1 MSAAVRAGFVVCGRM
16 VLRACSWLL
25 AGESEWVWMAE
36 TVLVTGGTGY
46 VAGWCITELLRR
58 GYAVRTT
65 VRGLAKESAVR
76 RTVPDA
82 GEALTVFAADLTADA
97 GWDVAMAGC
106 DYVLHVASP
115 LGITRLKDPDELIVP
130 AQDGTVRVLR
140 AAIRAGVRRV
150 VLTSS
155 TAAATPPQ
163 GRQGSDHDETVWTD
177 LEAGRI
183 DAYRRSKVISERAA
197 WRLFDDHQGA
207 TSLATVLPAAV
218 LGPVL
223 SIDNLG
229 SVQAIDRLLNGM
241 PGIPKLGM
249 SIVDVRDVAD
259 LHIRAMTAPE
269 AAGQRFIAVS
279 EFMWLT
285 EVAARLRG
293 ALGEQARRVPTRAL
307 PNIMVRAAAL
317 FDPALRAATP
327 LLGRK
332 YTHSADKARRLLGW
346 NPRPAATT
354 VVDCATSLLAHRSA
368 QGTGK
373 VR

>member
-1 MSAAVRAGFVVCGRM
+1 
-16 VLRACSWLL
+16 
-25 AGESEWVWMAE
+25 MAE

-46 VAGWCITELLRR
+46 VAGWCVTELLRR

-76 RTVPDA
+76 RAVPEA
-82 GEALTVFAADLTADA
+82 GEALTVLAADLTADA
-97 GWDVAMAGC
+97 GWDAAMAGC

-115 LGITRLKDPDELIVP
+115 LGITRSKDPDELIVP
-130 AQDGTVRVLR
+130 ARDGTLRVLR
-140 AAIRAGVRRV
+140 AAVQAGVRRV

-155 TAAATPPQ
+155 TAAATPP
-163 GRQGSDHDETVWTD
+163 RDSQGSGHDETVWTD
-177 LEAGRI
+177 LEAGRH

-197 WRLFDDHQGA
+197 WRFFDDHPGV

-223 SIDNLG
+223 TTDNLG
-229 SVQAIDRLLNGM
+229 SVQAVDRLLGGM

-249 SIVDVRDVAD
+249 NIVDVRDVAD

-269 AAGQRFIAVS
+269 AARQRFIAVS

-285 EVAARLRG
+285 DVAARLRG
-293 ALGEQARRVPTRAL
+293 ALGKQARRVPTRAL
-307 PNIMVRAAAL
+307 PNILVRAAAL

-327 LLGRK
+327 LLGRE
-332 YTHSADKARRLLGW
+332 YTHSAEKAKRLLGW

-354 VVDCATSLLAHRSA
+354 VVDCAQSLLSHRSKP
-368 QGTGK
+368 GSEKT
-373 VR
+373 R